1 MWGKGCATTRCQGL
15 DARPAAC
22 SPQQKLST
30 LGLDQAPEEFVKSLP
45 ASVQRRVEALQE
57 LQNKRD
63 ELESEFVKERAE
75 LEAKYE
81 KLYGGSGDQ
90 TGRSVH
96 RHTGRGELRTAG
108 MNLHKLDSTRLGAGS
123 CSVQERWPYAC

>member
-1 MWGKGCATTRCQGL
+1 M
-15 DARPAAC
+15 
-22 SPQQKLST
+22 
-30 LGLDQAPEEFVKSLP
+30 KSLP

-81 KLYGGSGDQ
+81 KLYGESRDRQ
-90 TGRSVH
+90 
-96 RHTGRGELRTAG
+96 
-108 MNLHKLDSTRLGAGS
+108 
-123 CSVQERWPYAC
+123 